1 MTGSSR
7 SLSDPAVHPLPLS
20 GPCRAQVQTHR
31 LAFLIPPSTLSVG
44 VSRPYPNS
52 DQSRSPWGQPPRSP
66 SPASGPGALGLL
78 GRGQAVQTCPELLV
92 TSYLL
97 LWGREC
103 CRAGQREVTPPMFG
117 CVWVCPRGGGTGLW
131 PWGSSRNPARL
142 PPGLHLPPSLGE
154 PSLSPEGPG
163 QGKVVARN
171 LLESAL
177 PLQLSVPRAP
187 SFTAL
192 ELLRQ
197 ELGLTHRSTLH
208 GSWHRQG
215 APQIFVEPPCDCPH
229 LSLPWPLP
237 ALCCAHTHTHTP
249 SHTHWQALTPTPT
262 HPHIHHTSATTH
274 PSTHPLNLTRQPPA
288 PAPAAGHTPQ
298 AHPPSRAY

>member
-1 MTGSSR
+1 MGALTGPTPGQLWGGSLCTSQMTGSSR

-163 QGKVVARN
+163 QGGCKEFARICPSAPVICAQGS
-171 LLESAL
+171 LLHCPGAAAARTGAYSSQYPAW
-177 PLQLSVPRAP
+177 
-187 SFTAL
+187 
-192 ELLRQ
+192 LLAQTRC
-197 ELGLTHRSTLH
+197 STN
-208 GSWHRQG
+208 
-215 APQIFVEPPCDCPH
+215 IC
-229 LSLPWPLP
+229 
-237 ALCCAHTHTHTP
+237 
-249 SHTHWQALTPTPT
+249 
-262 HPHIHHTSATTH
+262 
-274 PSTHPLNLTRQPPA
+274 
-288 PAPAAGHTPQ
+288 
-298 AHPPSRAY
+298 